1 MAYTL
6 KMEKHISRRD
16 FVDEDD
22 SDSDSYSDG
31 DDTTTRNII
40 KITRG
45 IKNADDAHDADDAD
59 DIEKNIIISS
69 DIHIVHRNKNENMLV
84 SKQAPTTININGT
97 GTNNSEFFKNSTPWV
112 EKYRPSCFEDIV
124 LDPLNKTLLKNI
136 IDNNYFPNLL
146 FYGPP
151 GTGKTTT
158 IINLVNVYQEKMN
171 LKNKGLMIHLNA
183 SDERGIDIIRNQ
195 INSFVNSK
203 SLFGDGMKFVILDE
217 VDYMTKTAQIALRYL
232 LNNYNNNFNVRFCL
246 ICNYISRIDESLQTE
261 FVRMRFNQLPENDIL
276 KFLQKI
282 NLNENLKI
290 KDDTLV
296 SIQKHFMSDIRSMIN
311 YMQSNQ
317 DLIHECKII
326 KNDLWIQLTKYLMA
340 ARSQSWVAQLAPCNP
355 MASYVQPPALIDS
368 VPDQF

>member
-1 MAYTL
+1 
-6 KMEKHISRRD
+6 MEKHISRRD

-31 DDTTTRNII
+31 DETNTTTRNVI

-45 IKNADDAHDADDAD
+45 IKNADDAHDADDED

-203 SLFGDGMKFVILDE
+203 SLFGDGMKFVIIL
-217 VDYMTKTAQIALRYL
+217 VVSM
-232 LNNYNNNFNVRFCL
+232 NRFKP
-246 ICNYISRIDESLQTE
+246 SL
-261 FVRMRFNQLPENDIL
+261 
-276 KFLQKI
+276 
-282 NLNENLKI
+282 
-290 KDDTLV
+290 
-296 SIQKHFMSDIRSMIN
+296 
-311 YMQSNQ
+311 
-317 DLIHECKII
+317 
-326 KNDLWIQLTKYLMA
+326 
-340 ARSQSWVAQLAPCNP
+340 
-355 MASYVQPPALIDS
+355 
-368 VPDQF
+368 